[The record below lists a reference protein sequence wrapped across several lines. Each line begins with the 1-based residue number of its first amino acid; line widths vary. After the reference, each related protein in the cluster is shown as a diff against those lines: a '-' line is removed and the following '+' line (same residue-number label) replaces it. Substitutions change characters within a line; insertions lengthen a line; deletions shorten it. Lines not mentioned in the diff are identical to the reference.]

1 MPESS
6 TELEPIVSE
15 APVAAADSTTAPVV
29 TAEPTPA
36 DKPISAIDAVTRALA
51 PPAPKDGVDAGAP
64 TAANRSSKDGTG
76 TQEKPPVAGEPAAD
90 PSEEEIKQYTPGAQ
104 KRIRELVAEKNT
116 ARGQVETATR
126 ELETFK
132 PRAESYDK
140 LTGYLTR
147 NGITSDEANNS
158 LEVARLIKAGDFA
171 NALKVLTPIYQ
182 EVSKRAGEVLPPD
195 LQEEV
200 RLGHTP
206 HERALEL
213 SRLRASEASARD
225 RATQEGTRQAA
236 EAARTQN
243 TNFVNTVAKAAD
255 DWAKGKAG
263 SDPDWDKKQTEVA
276 EIVELDLRRNGF
288 PKSSQEAIQ
297 RSEKALAQVNARWK
311 TLRGTPGEIK
321 PTVGS
326 GRSSTREG
334 APKTAMEAVNRALGG

>member
-15 APVAAADSTTAPVV
+15 APVAAADPTPAPVV
-29 TAEPTPA
+29 SAEPTPA
-36 DKPISAIDAVTRALA
+36 DKPTSAIDAVTRALA
-51 PPAPKDGVDAGAP
+51 PAPKDGVDAGAP
-64 TAANRSSKDGTG
+64 TAENRSSKDGTG
-76 TQEKPPVAGEPAAD
+76 TQDKPPVAGEPAAD

-116 ARGQVETATR
+116 ARGQVEAATR
-126 ELETFK
+126 ELDTFK

-158 LEVARLIKAGDFA
+158 LEVTRLIKAGDFA

-182 EVSKRAGEVLPPD
+182 EVQKRAGEVLPPD

-213 SRLRASEASARD
+213 SRLRANETAAAERQ
-225 RATQEGTRQAA
+225 AQEGQRQRT
-236 EAARTQN
+236 EAQQTAWN
-243 TNFVNTVAKAAD
+243 THVQTVAKAAD
-255 DWAKGKAG
+255 DWAKGKAAG
-263 SDPDWDKKQTEVA
+263 DPDWDKKATEVA
-276 EIVELDLRRNGF
+276 DIVDLAIRRDGF
-288 PKSSQEAIQ
+288 PKSKEAALQI
-297 RSEKALAQVNARWK
+297 SEQALAKVNTRWK
-311 TLRGTPGEIK
+311 SLRGPLGEIK
-321 PTVGS
+321 PMVGT
-326 GRSSTREG
+326 GRASPREG